1 MSRVANSPI
10 TLPKGVETTIA
21 GNTVTVKGSKGTLNL
36 DLHDTVQITEE
47 DGVLRV
53 ASKNASR
60 DGTAMAG
67 TFRALINNMVVG
79 VSTGFERK
87 LQLLGVGYRAK
98 AQGNSLNI
106 VVGYSHPIDYALP
119 KGVAAET
126 PSQTEIVL
134 SSADKQ
140 LLGQVAS
147 EIRAFR
153 PPEPYKGKGIRYA
166 DENVYRKEA
175 KKK

>member
-21 GNTVTVKGSKGTLNL
+21 GNSVTVKGSKGTLNL
-36 DLHDTVQITEE
+36 DLHDNVQISEE

-87 LQLLGVGYRAK
+87 LQKDNQKLK
-98 AQGNSLNI
+98 
-106 VVGYSHPIDYALP
+106 
-119 KGVAAET
+119 T
-126 PSQTEIVL
+126 P
-134 SSADKQ
+134 
-140 LLGQVAS
+140 
-147 EIRAFR
+147 FR
-153 PPEPYKGKGIRYA
+153 SGLVIYNKGKQTHPQR
-166 DENVYRKEA
+166 
-175 KKK
+175 